1 MGLHYPMPQQERI
14 IGGSTTTIQTYP
26 FACSLQVAHGAGW
39 RHNCGCTIMNNRA
52 VMSAAHC
59 WPRTAAARNY
69 RIRVGSTTNSRGGSH
84 IIVQQLFGHAQYNTR
99 THDNDIGVIRT
110 NAIPIGSA
118 TVRAGN
124 IAGAN
129 HNPPDN
135 ANVIAIGWGFTTPTG
150 SPSETLRHVQIRVVN
165 LTQCRN
171 AYGGNITANMLC
183 AMWPGGGR
191 GSCFGD
197 SGTGLIHNNV
207 VVGVTSFGAECASAR
222 WPGVYA
228 RVSRYTAWLRQ
239 HA

>member
-1 MGLHYPMPQQERI
+1 MPHLERI

-26 FACSLQVAHGAGW
+26 FACSLQIASGPSFQHT
-39 RHNCGCTIMNNRA
+39 CGCTIINDAA
-52 VMSAAHC
+52 VVSATHC
-59 WPRTAAARNY
+59 WPHNAASGNY
-69 RIRVGSTTNSRGGSH
+69 RIRVGSTTKSSGGYL
-84 IIVQQLFGHAQYNTR
+84 IIVKQLIGHPLYVRRN
-99 THDNDIGVIRT
+99 HDNDIGVIRT

-118 TVRAGN
+118 SVRAGN

-150 SPSETLRHVQIRVVN
+150 SPSEHLRHVQLRVVN
-165 LTQCRN
+165 HNQCRN
-171 AYGGNITANMLC
+171 TYGPGIITDNMIC

-191 GSCFGD
+191 GSCFLD
-197 SGTGLIHNNV
+197 SGTALIHNNV
-207 VVGVTSFGAECASAR
+207 AVGVTSFGAECASAL

-228 RVSRYTAWLRQ
+228 RVSRYAAWIQQ